1 MNTQAL
7 WITEAEVAAMLD
19 MGGAIAALERG
30 LAAEASGDAV
40 SMVKT
45 HVTFGHGDTL
55 HAIGATMLA
64 EGVVGTKTWAHTEG
78 GANPLLILFGA
89 DDGQLIAVIEA
100 FALGQLRTAAISG
113 LATQWLA
120 APDAREMAL
129 VGSGKQALA
138 QVAAV
143 AAVRKL
149 RRVRVASRHA
159 ENAAVFAKR
168 AGTELNL
175 EFEPAASIADAVRDA
190 EVVTLVTRATAPF
203 LESGMVARG
212 AHINAVGAV
221 VPERAEF
228 EPSILR
234 RCAVVAADTVA
245 GVRSL
250 SREFIEFYG
259 REGHSW
265 ESVLPLSRVIA
276 AGKGRPAGADLTLF
290 KAMGMGISDLSVGVE
305 VLRRARQRGAGRP
318 LAPTVRTRPRL
329 VSEPENSR

>member
-1 MNTQAL
+1 MSSQAL

-30 LAAEASGDAV
+30 LAAEAAGEAV
-40 SMVKT
+40 NMVKT

-89 DDGQLIAVIEA
+89 GDGQLVAIIEA

-113 LATQWLA
+113 LATRWLA
-120 APDAREMAL
+120 APEACEMAL

-138 QVAAV
+138 QVGAV
-143 AAVRKL
+143 ATVRKL
-149 RRVRVASRHA
+149 RRVRVASRHP
-159 ENAAVFAKR
+159 ENAAAFARR
-168 AGTELNL
+168 AGTQLNL
-175 EFEPAASIADAVRDA
+175 EFEPATSIADAIRGADI
-190 EVVTLVTRATAPF
+190 VTLVTRATAPF
-203 LESGMVARG
+203 LESGMVAHG

-221 VPERAEF
+221 VPERSEF
-228 EPSILR
+228 EPAVLR

-245 GVRSL
+245 GVRRL

-259 REGHSW
+259 NDEHAW
-265 ESVLPLSRVIA
+265 DAVLPLSRVIA

-305 VLRRARQRGAGRP
+305 VLRLAQLRGAGRP
-318 LAPTVRTRPRL
+318 LTPTIRTMPRL
-329 VSEPENSR
+329 VRGDEK